1 MDLGEGSPRLCRI
14 RSNLFHHEPRESRI
28 AVGDEVRVDFQDS
41 SDTGWILERLP
52 RRTVLTRRAAD
63 RTDSQ
68 VLVSNA
74 ETLIIV
80 SAMKRPAYRF
90 GVIDRLIAVG
100 LQGGLTPVILFNKT
114 DLAEAEEIDLPTRIY
129 RDIGYRVIQTS
140 VHLNLGL
147 DGLKDHLSGSKS
159 VLCGHSGVGKS
170 SLIHALFPD
179 WEIRIGEVKR
189 KSGTGRHTTIL
200 ANMYSLPEGG
210 WLVDTPGIRELM
222 PYGMDPRELGDYF
235 VEFAEPSQSCRF
247 KGCSHLKEPDCGVKQ
262 ALEEGR
268 ITEERYRS
276 YSTIYESLS
285 A

>member
-28 AVGDEVRVDFQDS
+28 SVGDEVRVDFQDS
-41 SDTGWILERLP
+41 NDTGWILERLP

-80 SAMKRPAYRF
+80 SAMKRPAFRY

-114 DLAEAEEIDLPTRIY
+114 DLAEKEELETPARLY
-129 RDIGYRVIQTS
+129 QGIGYRVIQTS
-140 VHLNLGL
+140 VTEKRGLGELRKLLNGA
-147 DGLKDHLSGSKS
+147 KS
-159 VLCGHSGVGKS
+159 VFSGHSGVGKS
-170 SLIHALFPD
+170 SLIQSLFP
-179 WEIRIGEVKR
+179 ELSIKVGEVKE

-200 ANMYSLPEGG
+200 ANMYSLPGEG

-222 PYGMDPRELGDYF
+222 PFGMKPQELGSYF
-235 VEFAEPSQSCRF
+235 EEFAEPSETCRF
-247 KGCSHLKEPDCGVKQ
+247 KSCSHLREPDCGVKQ
-262 ALEEGR
+262 ALEDGQ

-276 YSTIYESLS
+276 YGMIYESLS
-285 A
+285 S

>member
-1 MDLGEGSPRLCRI
+1 M
-14 RSNLFHHEPRESRI
+14 
-28 AVGDEVRVDFQDS
+28 
-41 SDTGWILERLP
+41 
-52 RRTVLTRRAAD
+52 
-63 RTDSQ
+63 
-68 VLVSNA
+68 
-74 ETLIIV
+74 
-80 SAMKRPAYRF
+80 
-90 GVIDRLIAVG
+90 
-100 LQGGLTPVILFNKT
+100 
-114 DLAEAEEIDLPTRIY
+114 
-129 RDIGYRVIQTS
+129 IQTS

-235 VEFAEPSQSCRF
+235 VEFAESSQSCRF